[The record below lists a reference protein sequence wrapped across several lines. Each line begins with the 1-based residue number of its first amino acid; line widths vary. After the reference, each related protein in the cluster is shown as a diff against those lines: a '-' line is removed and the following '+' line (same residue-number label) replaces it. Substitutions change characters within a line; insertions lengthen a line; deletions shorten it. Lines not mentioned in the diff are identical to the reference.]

1 MPHPIIKMP
10 SLYRYYFL
18 FFGGIIIST
27 IIFAQ
32 DKSNKGKEFWLGYGH
47 NALFANVSPPNS
59 QNHTLYLSA
68 EQAATVTVSVN
79 GTSWSQTVAIP
90 ANSVDFSIIIPKS
103 GADDARITSEG
114 LFNKGIHIVSDVPI
128 VVYSHQYN
136 LFSSAATMLMPVE
149 TYGYTYY
156 SLNYEQV
163 SNYPDS
169 YSWFYVIAPEDNTRV
184 LITPSDSTQGGWLPG
199 QTYTVNL
206 NKGQLYNVFGKRSDV
221 YTGKDMTGSKIV
233 SIAGADG
240 ACHPVA
246 VFSGSSRVVICNGNG
261 GEVLQQQIFPANA
274 WGTRY
279 VTYHTV
285 NNAMGDLVSPFLN
298 FYRVAV
304 RNPATVVKRN
314 GVPMTGLI
322 NNFYYEFSSS
332 TGDYIEADQPILVAQ
347 YTVSANECTGSAT
360 GPYGDPEMFYLSPI
374 EQGVKN
380 CVFYSTR
387 KEAIDLSFINVI
399 IPQGGLSSLQIDGT
413 AVLPAEYITHP
424 TNSNYAVVVKRLWGP
439 AAQHSISSDSTFI
452 ATVYGVGTT
461 ESYGYNMGTLVNNLN
476 AFSEIKNT
484 YNTSG
489 SIDSFTC
496 PKSPTRLF
504 IKLAYP
510 ATSIH
515 WKLSGTSG
523 ISPAADSI
531 INNPVPVSTSFIG
544 GRTYYTYTLQQDF
557 TFANAG
563 IYYIPVTYTAPD
575 IDACNQTEAASIKVV
590 VKPGPIANFNFNSPA
605 CLADSIHFTSSSVPG
620 TFNLINYNWLFDD
633 NSTAATI
640 NAVKLFS
647 ATGNQNIRYR
657 IYADNGCIGDTTKTI
672 NVSATP
678 VASFAISGNPFCEGK
693 PVTISS
699 AAAGISSWKW
709 TFGTTASTTVPPFT
723 RSLSVGNHIISLF
736 VKTAAGCPSDTI
748 VQNITVYPTPVV
760 NAGADKTIRFGTP
773 VILDATVTPAGNY
786 DFTWTPSLY
795 LNAST
800 LLNPVA
806 TPENI
811 TTYSLRTTDKISGC
825 FAEDNVMVTPV
836 SDIYIPTGFT
846 PNNDGKNDKWV
857 IPGLALYPEAK
868 VAVFNRWGEKVFETK
883 QYINNP
889 WNGTYRGLIQPNSA
903 FVYIIQLNDDKKTI
917 LKGAVT
923 IIR

>member
-1 MPHPIIKMP
+1 MP

-709 TFGTTASTTVPPFT
+709 TFGTTVSTTVPPFT

-786 DFTWTPSLY
+786 DFTWTPSSY